1 MSASAELQRA
11 IFERLRDNAALVAGR
26 VYDRPP
32 ASPTYPYI
40 SFGATDFTSDE
51 TDCAGGGSNTMQ
63 IDIWSQAVG
72 RVEAKRITDEVR
84 GILHGA
90 QIAMNGYALVE
101 MQVVLTRVLGDPDGE
116 TSHGI
121 VQVTAFIEEPA

>member
-1 MSASAELQRA
+1 MSASAELQRV
-11 IFERLRDNAALVAGR
+11 IFERLRDNATLVDGR

-40 SFGATDFTSDE
+40 SFGSTDFTPDD
-51 TDCAGGGSNTMQ
+51 TDCAGGGSHTMQ

-84 GILHGA
+84 GILHGG

-101 MQVVLTRVLGDPDGE
+101 MQVVMTRVLSDPDGR
-116 TSHGI
+116 TSHG
-121 VQVTAFIEEPA
+121 VVHVSALVEEPS